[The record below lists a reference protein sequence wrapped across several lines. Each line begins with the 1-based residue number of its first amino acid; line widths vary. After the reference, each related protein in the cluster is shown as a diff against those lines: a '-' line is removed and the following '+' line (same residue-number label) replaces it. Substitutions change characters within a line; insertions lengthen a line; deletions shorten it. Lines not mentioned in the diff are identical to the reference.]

1 MTLNAY
7 QATFALI
14 PNALTGVYW
23 WDAHLE
29 PSAKTVFATPFAPA
43 TPNARL
49 DSSAMVNTVLKN
61 ADSSSALKTQSVKKE
76 SAAQYRPNVKPKK
89 IAKKDSTAQK
99 MVSAKTNAP
108 N

>member
-1 MTLNAY
+1 
-7 QATFALI
+7 
-14 PNALTGVYW
+14 
-23 WDAHLE
+23 
-29 PSAKTVFATPFAPA
+29 
-43 TPNARL
+43 
-49 DSSAMVNTVLKN
+49 MVNTVLKN